1 VAHVNRHNSDIELL
15 PRIEAFP
22 SDEQFPKGFQASL
35 QEAEDRADEP
45 REATSADLSN
55 SGRRPS
61 ILVSLIWEILS
72 LALAAAA
79 LFGFIAILRK
89 HENKEVPRWY
99 LGHVEVTL
107 NTIISIVSTLF
118 RGSLL
123 MPVAQSISQL
133 CWTWYTRPRSLQ
145 DICYYDSASRGP
157 LGSIRWLFRLR
168 FMYLAFILLIMDS
181 F

>member
-1 VAHVNRHNSDIELL
+1 MDVAHANPHNADVELL
-15 PRIEAFP
+15 PRPQAFP
-22 SDEQFPKGFQASL
+22 SDEQFGKGLQASL
-35 QEAEDRADEP
+35 LENEDHADEP
-45 REATSADLSN
+45 MEATSTDLSN
-55 SGRRPS
+55 AGKRPS
-61 ILVSLIWEILS
+61 ILASLIWEILS

-79 LFGFIAILRK
+79 LFGLVAILRK
-89 HENKEVPRWY
+89 HQNKEVPKWT

-107 NTIISIVSTLF
+107 NAIISIVSTLF

-157 LGSIRWLFRLR
+157 LGSFRLLVRLR
-168 FMYLAFILLIMDS
+168 FMYLAFILL
-181 F
+181 